1 MTKVPRASLESLL
14 IYRNLLND
22 QILST
27 LCTAYTHN
35 DLGPIRS
42 QVCSELIQKAELL
55 GLDGN
60 IIKNYILYLLARD
73 ENVFSIMAE
82 KNGSV
87 IGSSLYKAVL
97 QDITLL
103 NDFLTNDFS
112 ALLQT
117 EMLADYKPTNKIAS
131 QALSSLRKYF
141 DPDSSYTPAEIVKQ
155 LAQHYSQYGY
165 GKMIDYAAFRWNL
178 EDGLTGIAGN
188 DPITLDDI
196 IGYEKQKTVLIQN
209 TEAFLQNKPC
219 NNVLLTGARGTGKS
233 SSVKALAN
241 RYYENGLR
249 LVEIP
254 KYELRNLHK
263 AINSLRSFGKKFIL
277 FLDDLSFEEFEAD
290 YKCLKSV
297 LEGGVEAKPDN
308 ILIYATSNRR
318 HLIRENWNDRSE
330 QDDDMH
336 RFDTVNE
343 KISLSDRFGITLTYF
358 TPSQEEYFKI
368 VEGIALKSNINLDAA
383 MLKTEALKWEMSH
396 SGRSGRAARQLVS
409 HIMGG

>member
-1 MTKVPRASLESLL
+1 MTKVSSTSLESLL

-22 QILST
+22 KIISALS
-27 LCTAYTHN
+27 TAYTPKEP
-35 DLGPIRS
+35 DPIRP

-60 IIKNYILYLLARD
+60 IIKNYLLYLLARD
-73 ENVFSIMAE
+73 ENVFSVMAE
-82 KNGSV
+82 RNNGI

-97 QDITLL
+97 QDITTLHA
-103 NDFLTNDFS
+103 FFAQDFS
-112 ALLQT
+112 AVLQPEILT
-117 EMLADYKPTNKIAS
+117 DYKPTNQTANQVFHK
-131 QALSSLRKYF
+131 LKKYF
-141 DPDSSYTPAEIVKQ
+141 DPDSAYTPSEIVTL
-155 LAQHYSQYGY
+155 LAQYYAQYGY
-165 GKMIDYAAFRWNL
+165 GKMIDYAAFRWSL

-188 DPITLDDI
+188 DPITLNDI
-196 IGYEKQKTVLIQN
+196 IGYEKQKAVLRQN

-241 RYYENGLR
+241 HYYENGLR

-263 AINSLRSFGKKFIL
+263 AINSLRGFGKKFIL

-297 LEGGVEAKPDN
+297 LEGGVEARPDN

-330 QDDDMH
+330 QEDDLH

-358 TPSQEEYFKI
+358 TPSQEEYFQI
-368 VEGIALKSNINLDAA
+368 VEGIALKSNVTVDAA
-383 MLKTEALKWEMSH
+383 ILKSEALKWEMSH

-409 HIMGG
+409 HIMGA